1 MALLLF
7 VLALCLP
14 WPLRAEPFPYILEWK
29 RLVPGIVGGALL
41 QSDALVFVGTTGR
54 ILAVDRMEDGLFYR
68 ARLAAARD

>member
-14 WPLRAEPFPYILEWK
+14 WPLRAEPFPYTSEWK
-29 RLVPGIVGGALL
+29 RLVPGGALV

-54 ILAVDRMEDGLFYR
+54 VLAVNRMEDGLFYL